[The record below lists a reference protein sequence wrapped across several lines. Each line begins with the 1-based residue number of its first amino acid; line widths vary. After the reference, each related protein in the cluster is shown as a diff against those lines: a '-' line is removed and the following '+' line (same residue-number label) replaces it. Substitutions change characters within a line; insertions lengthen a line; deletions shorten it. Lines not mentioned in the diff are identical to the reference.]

1 MEMAKEISSE
11 EMDKTVVSSKETD
24 RMEDSR
30 DATTRMEEGIR
41 EEMTRMTK
49 IGRTK
54 IGVQLKSAMRI
65 KN

>member
-11 EMDKTVVSSKETD
+11 EMEKTAVSNRETD

-30 DATTRMEEGIR
+30 DAKTRMVEGIR

-49 IGRTK
+49 IGIKK
-54 IGVQLKSAMRI
+54 IGFQLKSVMRI